1 MHSSINSLSMLHD
14 IRTRAEEINCINNIG
29 LVTTSRRVDKWIAWS
44 ALTWPWC
51 KLNTDGAC
59 KRTGASSAGGVIR
72 DHNGA

>member
-1 MHSSINSLSMLHD
+1 MLHD

-51 KLNTDGAC
+51 KLNTDRAC
-59 KRTGASSAGGVIR
+59 KRTGASSAGGEIR